1 METPINPEDLN
12 IPTAEIETKKSGIE
26 VADSRK
32 SPDVNQAKNISK
44 QIETDGIVDSLQD
57 AKKFLG
63 KYSTKSPQELSVNI
77 VGGNLGEGTVKGTQI
92 EIQMPSQIDAIRGI
106 RKSLEPLFSDMSEQ
120 AAEELV
126 LALATS
132 TVLHEGVHGILD
144 STPSSKLADDYE
156 RVSETQNTNGE
167 VVTLLDEGITY
178 AIQGR
183 YAREVQPLGSLA
195 PRINEQDNPL
205 VKKRKALGEK
215 LKPKVNEYIDAGKE
229 IDDEFLA
236 FASQQINGLENL

>member
-1 METPINPEDLN
+1 MEISINPEDLN
-12 IPTAEIETKKSGIE
+12 ISTTEMEIKKSGIE
-26 VADSRK
+26 VTDSRK
-32 SPDVNQAKNISK
+32 SPDANQAKNISE
-44 QIETDGIVDSLQD
+44 QIKTDSIIDSLQD
-57 AKKFLG
+57 SKKFLG
-63 KYSTKSPQELSVNI
+63 KYSTKSPQELTINI
-77 VGGNLGEGTVKGTQI
+77 VDGNLGEGTVKGTQI
-92 EIQMPSQIDAIRGI
+92 EIQMPSQTDAIRGI
-106 RKSLEPLFSDMSEQ
+106 QKSLEPLFSDMSEQ
-120 AAEELV
+120 AAGELV

-132 TVLHEGVHGILD
+132 TILHEGVHGIFD
-144 STPSSKLADDYE
+144 STPSSKLAADYE
-156 RVSETQNTNGE
+156 RVSETKNTNGE

-215 LKPKVNEYIDAGKE
+215 LKPKVNEYIDTGKE

-236 FASQQINGLENL
+236 FASQQIKGLGNL